1 MDPEFWHQ
9 RWAEGRI
16 GFHQAQVNALLEQH
30 WPALGLPPGSS
41 VLVPLAGKSLDMAWL
56 AGRGHRVLGVELSDA
71 ACAAFFEENGLVPRL
86 DRLGRFV
93 RRSAGGITLL
103 AGDVFDLADADLGA
117 VDAAYDRAALIALP
131 PSLRR
136 RYADELYG
144 RLPSGSQVLLVT
156 LEYPPAE
163 KDGPPFSVDGDEVA
177 ALFARD
183 WHVEL
188 LERRDILHR
197 EPGFRA
203 EGVTALHTSAWR
215 LRRR

>member
-16 GFHQAQVNALLEQH
+16 GFHQAQVNALLERH
-30 WPALGLPPGSS
+30 WHALGLAPGST

-71 ACAAFFEENGLVPRL
+71 ACAAFFEENGLVPGI
-86 DRLGRFV
+86 DRHGRFL

-103 AGDVFDLADADLGA
+103 AGDIFDLADADLAGI
-117 VDAAYDRAALIALP
+117 DAAYDRAALIALP
-131 PSLRR
+131 PELRR
-136 RYADELYG
+136 RYADALYG
-144 RLPSGSQVLLVT
+144 RLPAGSQVLLVT
-156 LEYPPAE
+156 LEYPPDQ
-163 KDGPPFSVDGDEVA
+163 KQGPPFSVDADEVA
-177 ALFARD
+177 DLFARD
-183 WHVEL
+183 WRIEL

-203 EGVTALHTSAWR
+203 EGVTDLHTGAWR

>member
-30 WPALGLPPGSS
+30 WHALGLAAGST

-86 DRLGRFV
+86 DRHGRFA

-103 AGDVFDLADADLGA
+103 AGDVFDLGDADLDG

-131 PSLRR
+131 PALRR
-136 RYADELYG
+136 RYADVLYG
-144 RLPSGSQVLLVT
+144 RMPAGSRMLLIT
-156 LEYPPAE
+156 LEYPPAQ
-163 KDGPPFSVDGDEVA
+163 KQGPPFSVDAAEVA

-183 WHVEL
+183 WRIEL

-197 EPGFRA
+197 EPGFQA
-203 EGVTALHTSAWR
+203 EGVTELHTSAW
-215 LRRR
+215 LLDRR